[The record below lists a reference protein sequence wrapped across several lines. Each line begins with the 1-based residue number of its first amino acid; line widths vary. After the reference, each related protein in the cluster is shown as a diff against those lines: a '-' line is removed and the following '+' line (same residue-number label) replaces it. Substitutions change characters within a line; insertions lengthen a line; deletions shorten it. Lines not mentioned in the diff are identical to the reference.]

1 MGATTILR
9 WARARTSSTYRDFLL
24 TFMMVEVFN
33 SQDTAD
39 IVIDLIRESGSYDPG
54 PKSERIED
62 PALWTKEKIIER
74 AKPLS
79 GEKGPKG
86 NFDD

>member
-1 MGATTILR
+1 MVKR
-9 WARARTSSTYRDFLL
+9 VEDFV
-24 TFMMVEVFN
+24 FHMMSDVFN
-33 SQDTAD
+33 SRDTAP
-39 IVIDLIRESGSYDPG
+39 IVIDLILKTGSYDPG
-54 PKSERIED
+54 PKSGRIED